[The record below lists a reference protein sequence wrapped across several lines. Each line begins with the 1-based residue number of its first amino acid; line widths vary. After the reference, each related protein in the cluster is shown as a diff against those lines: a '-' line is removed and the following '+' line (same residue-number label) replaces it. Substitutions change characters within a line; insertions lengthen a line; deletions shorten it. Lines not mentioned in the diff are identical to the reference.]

1 MFTVNNAS
9 GNCGSKWEDGDAAY
23 PYLCHAYLI
32 QPSAA
37 IRMVHRKRNSAT
49 SNRTSLVAPPLR
61 SLHLHTVHMPRSP
74 RESAK
79 AHTLYNL
86 VSTFAMLPS
95 ETDRESPPLTAV
107 GAGRFLESEHISS
120 LPVSTGQAR
129 PHPPRAA
136 DAVHA
141 ARTILP
147 RDGQP
152 SRHARFDAA
161 IRSARHAGRE
171 IRPNVRHAGHVAG
184 SEHLESAALHSIST
198 RAIEDPEP

>member
-1 MFTVNNAS
+1 MKLSAYAVMACPEPLQSKCGTRHRPLSCLEACRGIGNALFERHSTYGQMFTVNNAS

-37 IRMVHRKRNSAT
+37 ICMVHRKRNSAT

-95 ETDRESPPLTAV
+95 ES
-107 GAGRFLESEHISS
+107 
-120 LPVSTGQAR
+120 
-129 PHPPRAA
+129 
-136 DAVHA
+136 VHQYA
-141 ARTILP
+141 
-147 RDGQP
+147 
-152 SRHARFDAA
+152 
-161 IRSARHAGRE
+161 
-171 IRPNVRHAGHVAG
+171 
-184 SEHLESAALHSIST
+184 SI
-198 RAIEDPEP
+198 EPM